1 MNLSVILAV
10 EPIVLKAWWVWLIVA
25 VLVTLIDVALLV
37 RVIRAANRIAY
48 LTERTLPSARNIAA
62 HTTGLGALSVTAKL
76 ASEVLNAASSI
87 AQATAGIGDKLAN
100 LNRSLGGT

>member
-48 LTERTLPSARNIAA
+48 LTERTLPSARNIVANTAA
-62 HTTGLGALSVTAKL
+62 LGALTVTVKH
-76 ASEVLNAASSI
+76 ASEILTVASSI
-87 AQATAGIGDKLAN
+87 AQATAGIGNKLAN